1 MSPIHLLWACILTH
15 RHLNGASVVC
25 LTLKFILTFLSPSS
39 PQHSF
44 PWLDPYSPS
53 IRQWPQPHFCTHSL
67 QAPLWDFYFPPSSMF
82 PPQGSFTEASGNPS
96 SHFLKEVDLPCPEYP
111 HLRFMLL
118 LLSRFSCVWLCAT
131 PQMAAHQALPS
142 LGFSRQEHWSGLPF
156 PSPMHESE
164 SEVAQS
170 CLILHHPMDCSLPG
184 ASVHGIFQARVLEW
198 VAIAFSV
205 WDLYTI
211 LKRKGSVTY
220 FGTWNVMLSSNN
232 KKAKI

>member
-111 HLRFMLL
+111 HGRFMLL

-156 PSPMHESE
+156 PSPTHESE
-164 SEVAQS
+164 KWK
-170 CLILHHPMDCSLPG
+170 SL
-184 ASVHGIFQARVLEW
+184 SRVLLLVTPW
-198 VAIAFSV
+198 TAAHRAPPSMGFSRQECWSRV
-205 WDLYTI
+205 FYIILIRLKNSCTEIHTTTTNTI
-211 LKRKGSVTY
+211 NATMIISP
-220 FGTWNVMLSSNN
+220 F
-232 KKAKI
+232 